1 MLSAYSHGKSNFWYG
16 VVEDINDPEMLGR
29 IRVRVFGYH
38 SENKQDIKTS
48 DLPWAYVIQDIRS
61 ASVSGIGE
69 SPTGILRGSHVVGFF
84 RDGSNAQEPIVM
96 GTLGG
101 IPQYKANPEFG
112 HNDPTG
118 QYPLSKKDDH
128 MAIDGLGGSLV
139 KEPDTNRLARNE
151 KIDETVVKKKK
162 DGVDKNVPKANTSP
176 ASSGKTN
183 GEWTEEATPYDAKY
197 PKNHVRYSE
206 TGHIE
211 EWDDTPGKERL
222 HKYHRTG
229 TFEEIHPDGTRVTKI
244 VGDDYEIM
252 HKDHMLHVKG
262 HCHITVDKDATVYVK
277 GQADVQ
283 VGGHANL
290 YCESNV
296 TSQTNGNWN
305 HHING
310 TCTIVSDGNMHLESK
325 THILEKAPTIDMN
338 P

>member
-1 MLSAYSHGKSNFWYG
+1 MLNAYSQGFSSFWYG
-16 VVEDINDPEMLGR
+16 VVEDIDDPEKLGR
-29 IRVRVFGYH
+29 IRVRIFGYQ
-38 SENKQDIKTS
+38 SADKQDIPVAH
-48 DLPWAYVIQDIRS
+48 LPWSYVIQDIRS
-61 ASVSGIGE
+61 ASISGIGE
-69 SPTGILRGSHVVGFF
+69 SPTGILRGTNVVGFF
-84 RDGSNAQEPIVM
+84 RDGDNMQEPIVM
-96 GTLGG
+96 GTIGG
-101 IPQYKANPEFG
+101 VPQHKANSELG
-112 HNDPTG
+112 YNDPKG

-139 KEPDTNRLARNE
+139 KEADTNRLARNE

-176 ASSGKTN
+176 VPASNGKDN
-183 GEWTEEATPYDAKY
+183 GKWTEEATPYDAKY

-262 HCHITVDKDATVYVK
+262 NCHITVNENATVYVK
-277 GQADVQ
+277 KQADIQ
-283 VGGHANL
+283 VHGNANL
-290 YCESNV
+290 YCEANV
-296 TSQTNGNWN
+296 SSQTNGNWD

-310 TCTIVSDGNMHLESK
+310 TCRIVSDGNMTL
-325 THILEKAPTIDMN
+325 IAPRIDMN

>member
-29 IRVRVFGYH
+29 VRVRVFGYH
-38 SENKQDIKTS
+38 SEDKQDIPTNE
-48 DLPWAYVIQDIRS
+48 LPWSYIIQDIRS
-61 ASVSGIGE
+61 ASLSGIGE
-69 SPTGILRGSHVVGFF
+69 SPTGMLQGSHVVGFF

-101 IPQYKANPEFG
+101 VPQYKANPELG
-112 HNDPTG
+112 HNDPSG
-118 QYPLSKKDDH
+118 IYPLSKKGDH
-128 MAIDGLGGSLV
+128 KGHGASLV
-139 KEPDTNRLARNE
+139 KEADTNRLARNE

-162 DGVDKNVPKANTSP
+162 DGVDTGVANANGKNGGSWDEPP
-176 ASSGKTN
+176 
-183 GEWTEEATPYDAKY
+183 TPYAAKY

-244 VGDDYEIM
+244 VGDEYEIV
-252 HKDHMLHVKG
+252 HKDNNLHVKG
-262 HCHITVDKDATVYVK
+262 NCNITVDGSTTLYTK
-277 GQADVQ
+277 GNADIQ
-283 VGGHANL
+283 VDGNTHLHCGG
-290 YCESNV
+290 NV
-296 TSQTNGNWN
+296 TSQTDKNWD

-310 TCTIVSDGNMHLESK
+310 TCTIVSDGNMKLQ
-325 THILEKAPTIDMN
+325 APRIDLN